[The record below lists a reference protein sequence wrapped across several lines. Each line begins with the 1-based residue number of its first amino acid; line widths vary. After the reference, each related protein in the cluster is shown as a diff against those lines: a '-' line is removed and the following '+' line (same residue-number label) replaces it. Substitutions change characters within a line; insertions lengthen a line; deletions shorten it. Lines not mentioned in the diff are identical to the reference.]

1 MATTTTPFTST
12 TPSPEEIVARVEPVL
27 RAYAPAAEAERRL
40 APEAMAALI
49 DAGVFRT
56 WVPRAYGG
64 LEMDPIPA
72 LKMFEE
78 LSRIDS
84 AAGWIAANSAFIASV
99 GQIFPDEASAE
110 IAADP
115 RVVMAGS
122 SVPIG
127 GAVPVE
133 GGYRVTGRWPFASGC
148 TYATWLAGFCLV
160 MDGEGPRLHPDGS
173 PAILIALFKAE
184 EAEILDNWH
193 TLGMRGTGSFDFR
206 AADVFVP
213 AYRGVVL
220 GPFDHP
226 ASAYTG
232 PLYRLG
238 LWLGITNLP
247 ATALGIARA
256 ALDDLLELAASK
268 TPSYTQKLLADQPV
282 ARDRVA
288 RARALIEAGRATLYS
303 AVDDAWRFVQGGGRI
318 TGDNCI
324 SLGLAASFGMEAA
337 VQAVDLVHG
346 VAGTTAIR
354 EEYPFERYFR
364 DVHTISQ
371 HTQASS
377 ARFESLGAM
386 VLGRRSDWA
395 LYYV

>member
-1 MATTTTPFTST
+1 MATTTTSST
-12 TPSPEEIVARVEPVL
+12 LPTPSPEKLVARVEPVL
-27 RAYAPAAEAERRL
+27 RAHAPAAEAERRL
-40 APEAMAALI
+40 APEAMTALI

-84 AAGWIAANSAFIASV
+84 AAGWVAANSAFIASV
-99 GQIFPDEASAE
+99 GQIFPDEASIE

-122 SVPIG
+122 SAPAG
-127 GAVPVE
+127 GAVPVQ
-133 GGYRVTGRWPFASGC
+133 GGYRVTGRWPFGSGC

-173 PAILIALFKAE
+173 PEILIALFKAE

-206 AADVFVP
+206 TADVFVP
-213 AYRGVVL
+213 AYRGVEL
-220 GPFDHP
+220 GPLDHP

-238 LWLGITNLP
+238 FWLGITNLP

-256 ALDDLLELAASK
+256 ALDDLLKLAESK

-282 ARDRVA
+282 VRDRVA
-288 RARALIEAGRATLYS
+288 RARALIEAGRATLHS
-303 AVDDAWRFVQGGGRI
+303 AVGDAWQFVQGGGRI

-337 VQAVDLVHG
+337 VQAVDLVHA

>member
-1 MATTTTPFTST
+1 MATTTSV
-12 TPSPEEIVARVEPVL
+12 SSSEEIIARVEPIL

-40 APEAMAALI
+40 APEAMTALI
-49 DAGVFRT
+49 DAGIFRT

-84 AAGWIAANSAFIASV
+84 AAGWVAGNSAFIASV
-99 GQIFPDEASAE
+99 GQMFPDEGTAE
-110 IAADP
+110 AFADP
-115 RVVMAGS
+115 RAVMAGS
-122 SVPIG
+122 SQPTG
-127 GAVPVE
+127 AAVPVE
-133 GGYRVTGRWPFASGC
+133 GGYRVTGRWPFGSGC
-148 TYATWLAGFCLV
+148 TYADWLAAFCLV
-160 MDGEGPRLHPDGS
+160 MDGEAPRLHPDGS
-173 PAILIALFKAE
+173 PEILIAVFKAG

-213 AYRGVVL
+213 ARSSAIL
-220 GPFDHP
+220 GPLDHP
-226 ASAYTG
+226 GSAYTG

-256 ALDDLLELAASK
+256 ALDDVLKLAATK
-268 TPSYTQKLLADQPV
+268 TPSYTQKVLADQAAV
-282 ARDRVA
+282 RDRVA
-288 RARALIEAGRATLYS
+288 RARALIEAGRAALYS
-303 AVDDAWRFVQGGGRI
+303 AVDDAWQFVQEGGRI

-324 SLGLAASFGMEAA
+324 SMGLAASFGMEAA
-337 VQAVDLVHG
+337 VQAVDLVHA